1 MSERDAFAAYHPL
14 VNLLY
19 FILVLTFSMFFMH
32 PVCLLISLT
41 GAVSYGVVL
50 KGRKAAAFAIK
61 GMLPVLL
68 LTALINPAFNHQGV
82 TLLRYLP
89 GGNPLTLESILY
101 GLAAGTMLAAV
112 MMWFLCLSEVFTTDK
127 FVYLFGRILPSL
139 SLVLS
144 MTLRFIPRFKEQL
157 DRIREAQKGI
167 GRDLSE
173 GSILQRA
180 KNGMKILS
188 ILITWAMENGIE
200 TADSMRSR
208 GYGLK
213 GRTAFSIYRFTKR
226 DLAALCFLA
235 GSGLCVMAG
244 GMTGRLSFRFFP
256 GIRYGKNDALSI
268 FCEAVY
274 LLLCLMPIAL
284 SRLQDR
290 KMNVMLNRAEN
301 GTDRYEME

>member
-1 MSERDAFAAYHPL
+1 MKRRSEIPMGERDAFAAYHPL
-14 VNLLY
+14 VNLVY

-32 PVCLLISLT
+32 PVCLFISLT
-41 GAVSYGVVL
+41 GAVSYGMVL

-101 GLAAGTMLAAV
+101 GLAAGMMLAAV
-112 MMWFLCLSEVFTTDK
+112 MMWFLCLTEVFTTDK
-127 FVYLFGRILPSL
+127 FVYLFGKVLPSL

-144 MTLRFIPRFKEQL
+144 MTLRFVPRFKEQL
-157 DRIREAQKGI
+157 DRIWEAQKGI
-167 GRDLSE
+167 GRDFSE

-180 KNGMKILS
+180 RNGIKILS

-200 TADSMRSR
+200 TADSMHSR

-235 GSGLCVMAG
+235 GSGLCVMGG

-256 GIRYGKNDALSI
+256 GIRYGKTDAWTVV
-268 FCEAVY
+268 CEAVY

-284 SRLQDR
+284 SWLQNR
-290 KMNVMLNRAEN
+290 RMNNVSYRC
-301 GTDRYEME
+301 GK